1 MVIILT
7 IKQEK
12 YVLNLIN
19 GMSQREAY
27 KSAFD
32 AKNMKD
38 ATIDK
43 RASELFQK
51 GEVKGRY
58 DELLK
63 EIKNKSIMAAEERQI
78 WLSKVIKGEIKDTY
92 HYFFDGEY
100 IEDER
105 EPDINS
111 KIKALDT
118 LNKMTGEY
126 VQKVKVGTDKPF
138 EVTIK
143 VVE

>member
-1 MVIILT
+1 MVKILT
-7 IKQEK
+7 LKQEK

-27 KSAFD
+27 KNAYN

-38 ATIDK
+38 ETIDK

-51 GEVKGRY
+51 GEIKGRY
-58 DELLK
+58 NELL
-63 EIKNKSIMAAEERQI
+63 EETKNKAIMSARDRQI
-78 WLSKVIKGEIKDTY
+78 WLSKVVNGEIKEKCTL
-92 HYFFDGEY
+92 FDDGDSY
-100 IEDER
+100 
-105 EPDINS
+105 DILKEVDVNT

-126 VQKVKVGTDKPF
+126 IGRVMNITPP
-138 EVTIK
+138 TI
-143 VVE
+143 EDDIL

>member
-1 MVIILT
+1 MAIILT
-7 IKQEK
+7 IKREK

-27 KSAFD
+27 KGAFD

-63 EIKNKSIMAAEERQI
+63 EIKNKSIMTAEERQI

-92 HYFFDGEY
+92 HYFSDGEY
-100 IEDER
+100 IEE
-105 EPDINS
+105 EKESDINA

-126 VQKVKVGTDKPF
+126 IQKVEVGTDKPF

>member
-1 MVIILT
+1 MAIILT
-7 IKQEK
+7 IKREK

-63 EIKNKSIMAAEERQI
+63 EIKNKSIMTAEERQI

>member
-1 MVIILT
+1 MVVKILT
-7 IKQEK
+7 LKQEK

-27 KSAFD
+27 KNAYN

-51 GEVKGRY
+51 GEIKGRY
-58 DELLK
+58 EELLK
-63 EIKNKSIMAAEERQI
+63 EIKNKSIMTAEERQI

-92 HYFFDGEY
+92 HYFWDGDY
-100 IEDER
+100 IEEEK
-105 EPDINS
+105 EPDINA

-126 VQKVKVGTDKPF
+126 VERVMNITPP
-138 EVTIK
+138 TI
-143 VVE
+143 EDDIL